1 MKTLYIVGGTMG
13 VGKTTV
19 CQRLKSM
26 LDRCAFLDGD
36 WCWDMHPFQVTD
48 ETKALVT
55 DNICHH
61 LNSFLHCTAF
71 ENVVFCW
78 VLHQQEII
86 DDIFSRLDTSG
97 WRVVNISLVCTPEA
111 LKKRLQREVNVG
123 IRTGDVIERSLAR
136 IPMYKALNTIKLDAS
151 IKSVDELA
159 MEIMEL

>member
-19 CQRLKSM
+19 CQRLKTM

-78 VLHQQEII
+78 VMHQQEII
-86 DDIFSRLDTSG
+86 DDVLSRLDTSG
-97 WRVVNISLVCTPEA
+97 WRVVSISLVCTPEA
-111 LKKRLQREVNVG
+111 LKKRLQNDVDMG
-123 IRTGDVIERSLAR
+123 IRTADVIERSLAR